1 MAHPFL
7 SDDWFA
13 AVEALRTEAPE
24 ATGPL
29 AGLTLNI
36 VVQGA
41 PQGDCAIHINEGQFE
56 RGLFDGAPTT
66 VSVPFDVAKA
76 IFVNGDAQ
84 AGMQAFMAGQI
95 KVQGDM
101 SKIMALQ
108 SAGSSPDQQVFQK
121 KLQDLT
127 A

>member
-13 AVEALRTEAPE
+13 AVEALRAQAPE
-24 ATGPL
+24 PPAPL

-36 VVQGA
+36 VVSGA
-41 PQGDCAIHINEGQFE
+41 PAGDCEVHINQGQFE

-66 VSVPFDVAKA
+66 VNVPFDVAKA

-108 SAGSSPDQQVFQK
+108 SAGSSAEQQAFQQ
-121 KLQDLT
+121 KLREIT